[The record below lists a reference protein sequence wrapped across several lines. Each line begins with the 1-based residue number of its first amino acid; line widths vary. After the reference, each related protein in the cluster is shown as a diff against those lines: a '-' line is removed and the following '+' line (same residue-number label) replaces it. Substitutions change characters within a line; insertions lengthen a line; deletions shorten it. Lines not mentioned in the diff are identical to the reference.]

1 MGLNPKTKNITF
13 MKTEGGIEHL
23 IKMFPNEGTLIQ
35 AGRNTIKKLDH
46 NKGSISVKS
55 FKKPNLINSFV
66 YKYIRKSKAQRSFI
80 NAQKLLSL
88 GINTPKPMGYLE
100 NSNVFGIKDSY
111 YACEHLIT
119 TITLRAL
126 LSHDGCT
133 NKDTVLEQYTAFM
146 FELHQKGIEF
156 IDSTPGNI
164 LIQEMPDNRYLFY
177 LIDINRIK
185 FHQTPLSF
193 FDRMKNL
200 SKITEETP
208 ILHQIERLYSKF
220 YKQDTE
226 HIYQTILYYRSRYNV
241 KIFHKKF
248 LKYQLSELKKMFSK
262 PHLCQK

>member
-1 MGLNPKTKNITF
+1 

-23 IKMFPNEGTLIQ
+23 VKMFPNEGTLIQ

-46 NKGSISVKS
+46 NGRSISVKS
-55 FKKPNLINSFV
+55 FKKPNLINSFA
-66 YKYIRKSKAQRSFI
+66 YKYIRKSKAQRSYA

-88 GINTPKPMGYLE
+88 GINTPKPIGYLE
-100 NSNVFGIKDSY
+100 HSNLFGIKDSY
-111 YACEHLIT
+111 YACEHLTT

-126 LSHDGCT
+126 LSHERCT
-133 NKDTVLEQYTAFM
+133 NKDAVLEQYTAFM

-164 LIQEMPDNRYLFY
+164 LLEEVAEGRYLFY
-177 LIDINRIK
+177 LIDINRMK
-185 FHQTPLSF
+185 FHQEPLSF

-200 SKITEETP
+200 SKLSDETP
-208 ILHQIERLYSKF
+208 LLHKIEKIYAKF

-226 HIYQTILYYRSRYNV
+226 YIYQTILYYRSRYNV
-241 KIFHKKF
+241 RIFHKKF
-248 LKYQLSELKKMFSK
+248 FKYQLSEFKKLFSK

>member
-1 MGLNPKTKNITF
+1 MGLNPKTKTIII

-23 IKMFPNEGTLIQ
+23 VKMFPNEGTLIQ

-46 NKGSISVKS
+46 NGRSISVKS
-55 FKKPNLINSFV
+55 FKKPNLINSFA
-66 YKYIRKSKAQRSFI
+66 YKYIRKSKAQRSYA

-88 GINTPKPMGYLE
+88 GINTPKPIGYLE
-100 NSNVFGIKDSY
+100 HSNLFGIKDSY
-111 YACEHLIT
+111 YACEHLTT

-126 LSHDGCT
+126 LSHERCT
-133 NKDTVLEQYTAFM
+133 NKDAVLEQYTAFM

-164 LIQEMPDNRYLFY
+164 LLEEIADGRYLFY
-177 LIDINRIK
+177 LIDINRMK
-185 FHQTPLSF
+185 FHQEPLSF

-200 SKITEETP
+200 SKLSDETP
-208 ILHQIERLYSKF
+208 LLHKIEKIYAKF

-226 HIYQTILYYRSRYNV
+226 YIYQTILYYRSRYNV
-241 KIFHKKF
+241 RIFHKKF
-248 LKYQLSELKKMFSK
+248 FKYQLSEFKKLFSK